1 MCYNIP
7 MPGWLRLV
15 SAVILWSFNETAFA
29 QRQITIAT
37 GVPNVTIDSI
47 MLGIINV
54 LLALSGLVATAL
66 FLLGALYMVGS
77 AGSEQLSSAGKR
89 IMKASLIGLAII
101 LASWLILSTM
111 VYLIAG

>member
-47 MLGIINV
+47 MRGSINV
-54 LLALSGLVATAL
+54 RLAWSGLVATAL

-89 IMKASLIGLAII
+89 KLKGLPIRLLMLFA
-101 LASWLILSTM
+101 L
-111 VYLIAG
+111 